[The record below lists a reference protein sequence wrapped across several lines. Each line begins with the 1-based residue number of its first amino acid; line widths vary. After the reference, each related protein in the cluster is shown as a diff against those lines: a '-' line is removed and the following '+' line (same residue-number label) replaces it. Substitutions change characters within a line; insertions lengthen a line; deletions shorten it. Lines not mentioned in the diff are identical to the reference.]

1 MPIPYYD
8 FHFTTGTK
16 LPGKSVTYELSE
28 LLFGL
33 MVFRFYYLVRTLL
46 KFSIFQDIYSK
57 QICEYYGF
65 EADFKF
71 TIKTYFYRHA
81 GFSVAVLFVSTVS
94 ILAYLLRLFE
104 IPFFR
109 GPDSPLLA

>member
-1 MPIPYYD
+1 MAINKGEKPKEESVNFFQYKFIIEASILLIMPIPYYD

-16 LPGKSVTYELSE
+16 VPGKSVTYELSE

-57 QICEYYGF
+57 
-65 EADFKF
+65 
-71 TIKTYFYRHA
+71 
-81 GFSVAVLFVSTVS
+81 
-94 ILAYLLRLFE
+94 
-104 IPFFR
+104 
-109 GPDSPLLA
+109 